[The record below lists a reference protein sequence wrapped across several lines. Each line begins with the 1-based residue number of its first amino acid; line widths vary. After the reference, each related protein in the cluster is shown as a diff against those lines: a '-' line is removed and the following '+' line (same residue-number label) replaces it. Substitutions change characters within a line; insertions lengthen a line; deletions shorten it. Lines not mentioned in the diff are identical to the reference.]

1 MSASPDL
8 PTAVPAAKAAVAPL
22 YGLVLAGGRSTRMQ
36 RDKATL
42 SYHGRTQLDWAM
54 ELIQPFVLR
63 AFVSVRPDQVK
74 DPGRAQY
81 PQVVDTHENL
91 GPIAGIVAAQALH
104 PDAAWLVLAC
114 DLPFLD
120 SATLEHLLWARQPER
135 LATAYR
141 SSHDGLPE
149 PLCAIYE
156 PESGKAI
163 LAHIDSGKQCP
174 RKFLI
179 NSNAHL
185 LEEPNPRALDNVN
198 TPEEYGSAMSTF
210 TPASER
216 RSKKIRVQ
224 YFALLREQ
232 AGRSEESLVTTAHTP
247 RELYEELKTRYPF
260 SLAPEMLRVAV
271 NTEFG
276 DWAQPLA
283 DGDAVVFIPPVAGG

>member
-1 MSASPDL
+1 M
-8 PTAVPAAKAAVAPL
+8 TAPL
-22 YGLVLAGGRSTRMQ
+22 RGLVLAGGRSSRMKQ
-36 RDKATL
+36 DKATL
-42 SYHGRTQLDWAM
+42 AYHGRTQLEWAM
-54 ELIQPFVLR
+54 DLIAPFVDR
-63 AFVSVRPDQVK
+63 AFVSVRPDQAQ
-74 DPGRAQY
+74 DPVRAKF
-81 PQVVDTHENL
+81 PQIVDTQENL
-91 GPIAGIVAAQALH
+91 GPIAGIMAAQAQH

-120 SATLEHLLWARQPER
+120 AATLKHLVWAREPDR

-156 PESGKAI
+156 PSSRAAI
-163 LAHIDSGKQCP
+163 LAHVESGKNCP

-179 NSNAHL
+179 RSEAHL
-185 LEEPNPRALDNVN
+185 IEEPNPRALDNVN
-198 TPEEYGSAMSTF
+198 TPEEYGSAMTTF
-210 TPASER
+210 APSPDRAD
-216 RSKKIRVQ
+216 KKIRVQ

-232 AGRSEESLVTTAHTP
+232 AGRSDESLTTAARTP
-247 RELYEELKTRYPF
+247 RELYEELRKRYPF

-276 DWAQPLA
+276 DWSQPLA